1 MSKFKAYSS
10 PKGPPAVG
18 PYSAVV
24 VVENPSKILFIAG
37 QGPMTAHRELIKGGI
52 EEQAKVT
59 LMNLKAQLEAAGASL
74 KNVVKTT
81 VFLKNM
87 DHFQEMNKI
96 YGDFFKESDPK
107 PARSTI
113 EAARLPFDILIE
125 IEAIA
130 VI

>member
-1 MSKFKAYSS
+1 M
-10 PKGPPAVG
+10 G

-24 VVENPSKILFIAG
+24 AVENPSKILFVAG
-37 QGPMTAHRELIKGGI
+37 QGPMTSDGKLVQGEIG
-52 EEQAKVT
+52 EQAKVT
-59 LMNLKAQLEAAGASL
+59 LTNLKVQLEAAGASL

-81 VFLKNM
+81 VFLKDMN
-87 DHFQEMNKI
+87 HFQQMNEI
-96 YGDFFKESDPK
+96 YGDFFKDNNPK
-107 PARSTI
+107 PARTTI